1 MRKFFG
7 DILILPITMKKM
19 KKKLPLLPT
28 LIRTIQYAESKGIV
42 VIAQYHNVYTGY
54 IPPGSS
60 SEKS

>member
-7 DILILPITMKKM
+7 DILILPITMKK
-19 KKKLPLLPT
+19 LPLLPA